1 MAAADGYYVCL
12 LDSMSD
18 QNTVHNMSVAAGA
31 QMRSKEQMYD
41 HEEVKCKII
50 PKYTLVDIT
59 CLQSESVFKIKLKT
73 TPHWVSSKALKLSGD
88 CQWQWK
94 PNRQLII
101 N

>member
-1 MAAADGYYVCL
+1 
-12 LDSMSD
+12 
-18 QNTVHNMSVAAGA
+18 MSVAAGA

-73 TPHWVSSKALKLSGD
+73 TPH
-88 CQWQWK
+88 
-94 PNRQLII
+94 
-101 N
+101 